1 MIIYLI
7 VYLISFLLD
16 GALLSP
22 KISLFTF
29 IISADDGSRILINNE
44 VVLVHINQCSDDC
57 TFTYNLV
64 QGIYYNLNIEYVQK
78 QGEARMKFFWES
90 ENISK
95 QIIPEEYLFYY

>member
-44 VVLVHINQCSDDC
+44 VVLVHIN
-57 TFTYNLV
+57 
-64 QGIYYNLNIEYVQK
+64 
-78 QGEARMKFFWES
+78 
-90 ENISK
+90 
-95 QIIPEEYLFYY
+95 